1 MLLIAPISTGHKFRS
16 RSRTRCLRQF
26 LSRCRKCR
34 NANTVIGV
42 LKRKVL
48 LNVKKR
54 LTVTRVVTGASHVSV
69 KCEKL
74 MAGSV
79 HCAHVQ
85 EINKLNGHTARTKA
99 NLVYE
104 ANLGLTPESK
114 TPGGGR
120 PPSEPG
126 RASAK
131 PAAHA
136 PKQRTTVPSTCIFLG
151 TCPLGPR
158 LNTLPEAQARS

>member
-1 MLLIAPISTGHKFRS
+1 M
-16 RSRTRCLRQF
+16 
-26 LSRCRKCR
+26 
-34 NANTVIGV
+34 IGV

-114 TPGGGR
+114 TSGGGR

-126 RASAK
+126 RASQHSTHTQATDNSSEHVHLPWNMPVRTSFEHVAGGASKKLSSVK
-131 PAAHA
+131 P
-136 PKQRTTVPSTCIFLG
+136 
-151 TCPLGPR
+151 
-158 LNTLPEAQARS
+158 N